1 MSRIEQIISEMEEY
15 IDGCKSSPL
24 SSTKIVVVKE
34 ELESLIREL
43 RAKIPDEI
51 KKYQRM
57 ISNKDAIMAD
67 AKEKAEEIIKDA
79 QIQRDELINEHEI
92 MQNAYAQANDVV
104 DEANKVANSIVE
116 RAKLDAINIR
126 EGALSYADGLLANV
140 QSILEKSFDINKANY
155 ENLLDSISNDI
166 ETVVANRNEL
176 ANTENDGM
184 DSSNSVD
191 EDDYLPNSNEA

>member
-1 MSRIEQIISEMEEY
+1 MSRIEQIISEIEEY
-15 IDGCKSSPL
+15 IDGCKSYPL
-24 SSTKIVVVKE
+24 SQTKIVVQKD
-34 ELESLIREL
+34 ELEALLREL
-43 RAKIPDEI
+43 RNKVPDEI

-57 ISNKDAIMAD
+57 LSNKDAIMAD
-67 AKEKAEEIIKDA
+67 AKEKADDIIKEA

-104 DEANKVANSIVE
+104 EDANKAANDIIE

-126 EGALSYADGLLANV
+126 EGALSYADELLANV
-140 QSILEKSFDINKANY
+140 QAILEKSFDINKANY

-176 ANTENDGM
+176 ANTENDGLE
-184 DSSNSVD
+184 SEPKD
-191 EDDYLPNSNEA
+191 EDDFEENVAVEK